1 MDEYQKRLIDSATAE
16 KIRGKILDDRSQN
29 TSAYDPDGIETPETL
44 VPSTLPGFI
53 AYHVC
58 RTGTSHI
65 STADHSGMAVSLTTT
80 INTFFGNKVIVPETG
95 VIMNNEMDGMFSNL
109 SSPHR

>member
-1 MDEYQKRLIDSATAE
+1 MIGARIRLHTTLIGSRVPKRWFRL
-16 KIRGKILDDRSQN
+16 LFH
-29 TSAYDPDGIETPETL
+29 
-44 VPSTLPGFI
+44 GFI

-95 VIMNNEMDGMFSNL
+95 VIMNNEMDGMFSTL
-109 SSPHR
+109 SSAYR